1 MPTVTLSHGTVEY
14 RVAGPADAARPVV
27 FVHGFLVDGALWTGT
42 AEALA
47 RHGVRSYAPTW
58 PLGSHTI
65 AMAADADQSPRGVAR
80 TVIEFLEALD
90 LEDVTLVGND
100 SGGAI
105 SQFVVDTDASR
116 VGRLVLTNCDA
127 FDQFPPAPFDRLFR
141 LLSTPRRVRLALAP
155 MRLRAV
161 RHSALGFGLL
171 VDRPL
176 PADVTAR
183 WVAPCLDDPGVRRDT
198 VAFLRAVDP
207 GELLDVASRLSG
219 FAKPVLLVWG
229 SADRF
234 FRVDL
239 ARRLAEVLPDAR
251 LVEVAGGRT
260 FLPLDEPQ
268 RLADEI
274 VAAGFGV
281 SARVAETAVREGAG
295 R

>member
-1 MPTVTLSHGTVEY
+1 MPTVTLSHGTVDY
-14 RVAGPADAARPVV
+14 RVAGPPDAARPVV
-27 FVHGFLVDGALWTGT
+27 FVHGFLVDGALWAGT
-42 AEALA
+42 AAALA

-141 LLSTPRRVRLALAP
+141 LLRTPRRVRLALAP
-155 MRLRAV
+155 MRLRVV
-161 RHSALGFGLL
+161 RHSALGFGML

-183 WVAPCLDDPGVRRDT
+183 WVAPCLDDPDVRRDT

-207 GELLDVASRLSG
+207 GELVDVASRLSG

-239 ARRLAEVLPDAR
+239 ARRLVEVFPDAR
-251 LVEVAGGRT
+251 LVEIAGGRT

-268 RLADEI
+268 RVADEI
-274 VAAGFGV
+274 VAAGFGA
-281 SARVAETAVREGAG
+281 SAPVAEAAARD
-295 R
+295 